1 MRLPIFLLL
10 LFCTTVL
17 CRPRLSG
24 CNHHRRHQR
33 SEWART
39 VLSNHLHAFEGA
51 IKSGNK
57 ALFVR
62 LFKLKDGRFKYKEFS
77 ECRFYLTA
85 NDTAELQTEMER
97 FKDYRFKIVKAGY
110 YPSNTRIYGYYQLLS
125 KIGFSDNEQQ
135 YRVVIEH
142 VSFDTL

>member
-62 LFKLKDGRFKYKEFS
+62 LFKLKD
-77 ECRFYLTA
+77 A

-142 VSFDTL
+142 NAASPTGWIIISIGEVAH